1 MDMYEP
7 EPPLWEKIKPYDLFL
22 ENKELRKEL
31 EKKERE
37 LEEVKA
43 QLKMCENKKFLD
55 EILQEKEEKIKMLHK
70 DLMLADQKIAELQE
84 ELKKYKER
92 ITEEDLKKSE
102 ELKGRI
108 VEEVDIDD
116 IVTHDALIYHPDYR
130 PPIEQQQDG
139 SPFIDTHTRP
149 LSGDKILIPIIVAT
163 IESEEVFKTAKKTLY
178 LIAGKR
184 RWYYAKYWLKQ
195 KTIPAF
201 VLHLKNLAEAI
212 EINYRENFDRTDMG
226 WFMQAKAL
234 GEYRK
239 QTLYTIEK
247 IAEIFNLSSN
257 YVNKL
262 LLLYDF
268 VITRYNSKETIITYE
283 GKEYYI
289 DLDYGLVKK
298 VPVPWIPKS
307 EALIEPV
314 QYKEPIGPG
323 MAWKIYRYCKEQ
335 EELKKKEEEQKK
347 LKEMEEA
354 LKVLVPQSQKEEPV
368 SEEAKTLGISEE
380 VVEKTKEIKEKKEM
394 EELKESLTPEEK
406 AEISKANVDLIYFE
420 IPLKYTKDPEIKL
433 CLNFQQGKCPFIKK
447 IPPDLWKGIE
457 EIKKQKEGSWINM
470 STEDFIITGA
480 TYWIMQK
487 VHEFRRMKELS
498 EEEKKKIAKMKKV
511 FQKEYLKVDLS
522 DYVQE

>member
-1 MDMYEP
+1 MGIYEP

-31 EKKERE
+31 EKRERE

-116 IVTHDALIYHPDYR
+116 IVAHDSLIYHPDYR
-130 PPIEQQQDG
+130 PPIEQQQLG
-139 SPFIDTHTRP
+139 NPIIETSTRP

-234 GEYRK
+234 GEYRR
-239 QTLYTIEK
+239 QTLYTTEK
-247 IAEIFNLSSN
+247 IAEIFNLSRV
-257 YVNKL
+257 YVNYL

-268 VITRYNSKETIITYE
+268 VVSRYSSKDKTIVYQ
-283 GKEYYI
+283 GKEYHI
-289 DLDYGLVKK
+289 DLDYGLVKEES
-298 VPVPWIPKS
+298 VPSIKCT
-307 EALIEPV
+307 LQRRPV
-314 QYKEPIGPG
+314 SFSKAWEIYCYYK
-323 MAWKIYRYCKEQ
+323 KQ
-335 EELKKKEEEQKK
+335 EEEKKKEEEQKK

-354 LKVLVPQSQKEEPV
+354 LKVLVSQPQKEEHLTV
-368 SEEAKTLGISEE
+368 SEAAKTLDMSE
-380 VVEKTKEIKEKKEM
+380 KEIKEKKEI

-487 VHEFRRMKELS
+487 VHEFRKMKELS

>member
-1 MDMYEP
+1 
-7 EPPLWEKIKPYDLFL
+7 
-22 ENKELRKEL
+22 
-31 EKKERE
+31 
-37 LEEVKA
+37 
-43 QLKMCENKKFLD
+43 MCENKKFLD

-116 IVTHDALIYHPDYR
+116 IVAHDALIYHPDYR

-247 IAEIFNLSSN
+247 IAEIFNLSKH
-257 YVNKL
+257 YVDKL
-262 LLLYDF
+262 LLLFDF
-268 VITRYNSKETIITYE
+268 IVNRYNSNEKVIVYE
-283 GKEYYI
+283 GDEYYI

-298 VPVPWIPKS
+298 
-307 EALIEPV
+307 EPV
-314 QYKEPIGPG
+314 AWLHTTTTKNPVSFNK
-323 MAWKIYRYCKEQ
+323 AWKIYCYCKEQ

-354 LKVLVPQSQKEEPV
+354 LKVLVSKPQKEEYLTV

-380 VVEKTKEIKEKKEM
+380 EVTEKAKEIKKKMEM

-487 VHEFRRMKELS
+487 VHEFRKMKELS